1 MNEYVF
7 KSLLKCS
14 NEQMHKC
21 TNVCSFEY
29 TNKHFNKQTF
39 NHSIG
44 RLSQSLFCL
53 SECLMVRYG

>member
-1 MNEYVF
+1 MNNEMNECVF
-7 KSLLKCS
+7 KPLLKYS

-21 TNVCSFEY
+21 LFEHI
-29 TNKHFNKQTF
+29 NKHFNEQTF